1 MTASVTSRAE
11 RARQA
16 ELRELAALMRE
27 RGGLAPLPPPTPLH
41 KMAAAAPERPR
52 TQEAG
57 QSRPME
63 IPSAGRRMTPRSSW
77 PSAG

>member
-1 MTASVTSRAE
+1 MTGPRATSRAE

-16 ELRELAALMRE
+16 ELRELAAMMRE
-27 RGGLAPLPPPTPLH
+27 RGALAALPPPTPLH

-57 QSRPME
+57 QHQPKE
-63 IPSAGRRMTPRSSW
+63 
-77 PSAG
+77 